1 MPALKDGADAWGFVF
16 SSFPQ
21 YQISCVLLAKGAIS
35 PLHSASFEGDMT
47 SQYWNDSRAVGYRE
61 FRYDFPERTLSG
73 KTVIL
78 AGGSG
83 GLGAATV
90 ALLAREGA
98 QLIVGYRANRE
109 RAEALRR
116 LIESNFHCTIS
127 LVAGDIAAPDVR
139 RAYVTAAEKT
149 GAPLAG
155 AAIFPGDPARVAFE
169 DLNRETM
176 LASLESNYTG
186 PILLAK
192 EIGEALERT
201 GGDGSLVLL
210 ATMQALAVFPSS
222 LNYAA
227 PKAALMHA
235 ARILA
240 QQWNHVRV
248 NVVAPGATI
257 AGMAATSVRSGKYD
271 RHIAS
276 GAIGRFGRPEDLARA
291 VRFFLEPDNYITGQ
305 TLLVDGGLTL
315 RRDRA

>member
-1 MPALKDGADAWGFVF
+1 
-16 SSFPQ
+16 
-21 YQISCVLLAKGAIS
+21 
-35 PLHSASFEGDMT
+35 MT
-47 SQYWNDSRAVGYRE
+47 SQYGNDSRAVGYPE

-73 KTVIL
+73 KTVIV

-98 QLIVGYRANRE
+98 QLVVGYRANRE
-109 RAEALRR
+109 RAEALAR

-139 RAYVTAAEKT
+139 RAYLTASGKS

-176 LASLESNYTG
+176 LASQESNYAG

-201 GGDGSLVLL
+201 GGDGSVVLL

-227 PKAALMHA
+227 PKAALVHA

-248 NVVAPGATI
+248 NVVAPGVTL
-257 AGMAATSVRSGKYD
+257 AGMATTSVRSGKYD
-271 RHIAS
+271 RQIAS
-276 GAIGRFGRPEDLARA
+276 GAIGRFGRAEDVARA